1 MSKTSI
7 HAAYKTLLSTG
18 RLTSNTGQAALVDR
32 LARLQDSLVSSP
44 DESQNG
50 VYIYGSVGTGK
61 SRIADLFAQTMP
73 SGVTKRRIHFY
84 EFMMDIHSRLHVARS
99 QSTYRGDPLIEIG
112 RRVREESKVL
122 CFDEFQVTDIADAM
136 ILKRLFGAIWNAGGV
151 MVSTSNRH
159 PNMLYEK
166 GLNRSLFLPF
176 IAELQQRCEVWKL
189 EGEQDYRMTMALNE
203 IEKQTIFFTNKDEFL
218 QSLLEAT
225 NSTPLTP
232 LEIQVM
238 MSRKFHVE
246 AARSNANQLIVHGT
260 FKSLCEANL
269 GSMDYYALCKA
280 AKTIYIS
287 GLRKFRADELDFVR
301 RFITLI
307 DLAYESKTRVI
318 CLLEVPLLEVFTNIV
333 AGVDVRNAMEDMT
346 VRGEGGSSSSM
357 MCTFIG
363 ETEWSATGLEKASLA
378 SGGAGETDVRFAV
391 GRAISRL
398 HEMGSRTYGS
408 ID

>member
-7 HAAYKTLLSTG
+7 HAAYKSLLTNG
-18 RLTSNTGQAALVDR
+18 RLTTNPGQAALVNR
-32 LARLQDSLVSSP
+32 LAKLQDNLVQFP
-44 DESQNG
+44 DEPQNG

-61 SRIADLFAQTMP
+61 SRIADLFAHTMP
-73 SGVTKRRIHFY
+73 SGISKRRIHFY

-99 QSTYRGDPLIEIG
+99 QSTYRGDPLVEIG
-112 RRVREESKVL
+112 RKVREESKIL

-151 MVSTSNRH
+151 MVATSNRH

-189 EGEQDYRMTMALNE
+189 EGEQDYRMTMALGEAESEN
-203 IEKQTIFFTNKDEFL
+203 IFFIDQHAFQ
-218 QSLLEAT
+218 QSLAEAT
-225 NSTPLTP
+225 NNAPFQP

-238 MSRKFHVE
+238 MSRKLHVE
-246 AARSNANQLIVHGT
+246 GIKSKNDQLIVHGT

-269 GSMDYYALCKA
+269 GSMDYYALCKT
-280 AKTIYIS
+280 AKTIYLS
-287 GLRKFRADELDFVR
+287 GLRKFRVDELDFVR

-318 CLLEVPLLEVFTNIV
+318 CLSEVPLLEVFTNIV
-333 AGVDVRNAMEDMT
+333 AGMDVKKAMEDMT

-357 MCTFIG
+357 MSTFIG

-398 HEMGSRTYGS
+398 HEMGSKAYGVL
-408 ID
+408 D

>member
-7 HAAYKTLLSTG
+7 HAAYKTLLTNG
-18 RLTSNTGQAALVDR
+18 RLTTNPGQAALVNR
-32 LARLQDSLVSSP
+32 LAKLQDNLVEFP
-44 DESQNG
+44 DEPQNG

-61 SRIADLFAQTMP
+61 SRIADLFAHTMP
-73 SGVTKRRIHFY
+73 SGISKRRIHFY

-99 QSTYRGDPLIEIG
+99 QSTYRGDPLVEIG
-112 RRVREESKVL
+112 RKVREESKIL

-151 MVSTSNRH
+151 MVATSNRH

-189 EGEQDYRMTMALNE
+189 EGEQDYRMTMALGEAESEN
-203 IEKQTIFFTNKDEFL
+203 IFFIDQHAFQ
-218 QSLLEAT
+218 QSLAEAT
-225 NSTPLTP
+225 NNAPFQP

-238 MSRKFHVE
+238 MSRKLHVE
-246 AARSNANQLIVHGT
+246 GIKSKNDQLIVHGT

-269 GSMDYYALCKA
+269 GSMDYYALCKT
-280 AKTIYIS
+280 AKTIYLS
-287 GLRKFRADELDFVR
+287 GLRKFRVDELDFVR

-318 CLLEVPLLEVFTNIV
+318 CLSEVPLLEVFTNIV
-333 AGVDVRNAMEDMT
+333 AGMDVKKAMEDMT

-357 MCTFIG
+357 MSTFIG

-398 HEMGSRTYGS
+398 HEMGSKAYGVL
-408 ID
+408 D

>member
-7 HAAYKTLLSTG
+7 YAAYNTLLSTG
-18 RLTSNTGQAALVDR
+18 RLTTNPGQAALVER
-32 LARLQDSLVSSP
+32 LANLQHSLVESP
-44 DESQNG
+44 DQPQNG
-50 VYIYGSVGTGK
+50 IYIYGSVGTGK
-61 SRIADLFAQTMP
+61 SRIADLFAHTMP
-73 SGVTKRRIHFY
+73 SGVSKRRIHFY
-84 EFMMDIHSRLHVARS
+84 EFMMDIHSRLHLARS
-99 QSTYRGDPLIEIG
+99 QSTYRGDPLVEIG
-112 RRVREESKVL
+112 RKVREESKVL

-136 ILKRLFGAIWNAGGV
+136 ILKRLFGAIWSAGGV
-151 MVSTSNRH
+151 MVATSNRH

-176 IAELQQRCEVWKL
+176 IAELQHRCEVWKL
-189 EGEQDYRMTMALNE
+189 EGDQDYRMTMASS
-203 IEKQTIFFTNKDEFL
+203 EKEREAVFFTREDEF
-218 QSLLEAT
+218 QHSLLNAIKDIA
-225 NSTPLTP
+225 
-232 LEIQVM
+232 LEPVDIPVM
-238 MSRKFHVE
+238 MSRVLHVE
-246 AARSNANQLIVHGT
+246 GAKSDNGHLVVHGT

-280 AKTIYIS
+280 AKTVYIS

-318 CLLEVPLLEVFTNIV
+318 CFSEVPLLEVFTNIV
-333 AGVDVRNAMEDMT
+333 AGVDVKKAMEDMT

-357 MCTFIG
+357 MSTFIG

-398 HEMGSRTYGS
+398 HEMGSKAYGVV
-408 ID
+408 D

>member
-7 HAAYKTLLSTG
+7 HAAYRSLLSTG
-18 RLTSNTGQAALVDR
+18 RLTTNPGQATLVQR
-32 LARLQDSLVSSP
+32 LAKLQDNLLEFP
-44 DESQNG
+44 DEPQNG

-61 SRIADLFAQTMP
+61 SRIADLFAHTMP
-73 SGVTKRRIHFY
+73 SAISKRRIHFY

-99 QSTYRGDPLIEIG
+99 QSTYRGDPLVEIG
-112 RRVREESKVL
+112 HKVREESKVL

-151 MVSTSNRH
+151 MVATSNRH

-203 IEKQTIFFTNKDEFL
+203 AERDTIFFTDQHAFQ
-218 QSLLEAT
+218 QSLSEAT
-225 NSTPLTP
+225 NHAPLQP

-238 MSRKFHVE
+238 MSRRLHVE
-246 AARSNANQLIVHGT
+246 AAKSKANHLIVHGT
-260 FKSLCEANL
+260 FKTLCEANL
-269 GSMDYYALCKA
+269 GSMDYHALCKT
-280 AKTIYIS
+280 AKTVYIS
-287 GLRKFRADELDFVR
+287 GLRRFRADELDFVR

-318 CLLEVPLLEVFTNIV
+318 CLSEVPLPEVFTNIV
-333 AGVDVRNAMEDMT
+333 AGVDVKKAMEDMT

-357 MCTFIG
+357 MSTFIG

-378 SGGAGETDVRFAV
+378 SGGAGATDVRFAV
-391 GRAISRL
+391 RRAISRL
-398 HEMGSRTYGS
+398 HEMGSKAYGVL
-408 ID
+408 D